1 MANTSANKQL
11 ELLTVT
17 CLVVGGMIGSGIFT
31 LPSSLAQFGGIS
43 LMGWIIAAAGALVL
57 ARMFGQ
63 LSKVI
68 PKTGGAY
75 PYSREAFGEFTGF
88 IVAWGYWLSVWSTNA
103 AIALTFTGYL
113 SIFIPSVGEGF
124 NTALTSIG
132 VIWVLTVINSRSIFL
147 GGKTQVLTT
156 VLKIIPIL
164 VVAIAGIFFFNP
176 AYFSPFNLSQ
186 ASSIQA
192 ITTASAMCLFAFMG
206 LEAASVPA
214 ANIKNPETTISKATM
229 MGTWIVVII
238 YIFSTISLFGIL
250 PPSEVQSSLAPF
262 SDAAQKMFG
271 NGAEYFIAAGACIS
285 TFGGLNTWILVQGQM
300 PMALAQDQL
309 LPKVFAKKNRNDTP
323 SLSIIIS
330 SMFITCL
337 LLFNQSKSFSNLY
350 SFMILLTAVTVLVS
364 YLATAL
370 VYTYFC
376 IKGKMGFQLNLKT
389 GLFSV
394 IGIGFS
400 IWMII
405 GSGVEA
411 ILWGGVGLLLG
422 VPIYIWK
429 KRTQ

>member
-1 MANTSANKQL
+1 M
-11 ELLTVT
+11 T

-31 LPSSLAQFGGIS
+31 LPSSLAAYGGIG
-43 LMGWIIAAAGALVL
+43 LTGWIIAAAGALVL

-75 PYSREAFGEFTGF
+75 PYSREAFGDFPGF
-88 IVAWGYWLSVWSTNA
+88 IVAWGYWLSIWSTNA
-103 AIALTFTGYL
+103 AIALTFCGYL
-113 SIFIPSVGEGF
+113 SIFIPAVGEGI

-132 VIWVLTVINSRSIFL
+132 VIWVLTAINSRSIYL

-156 VLKIIPIL
+156 ILKIIPIL
-164 VVAIAGIFFFNP
+164 VVAFAGIFFFNP
-176 AYFSPFNLSQ
+176 EYFSPFNLSQ
-186 ASSIQA
+186 ESDLRA

-214 ANIKNPETTISKATM
+214 GNIKNPETTISRATM
-229 MGTWIVVII
+229 LGTSIVVVI

-262 SDAAQKMFG
+262 SDAAKKMFG

-285 TFGGLNTWILVQGQM
+285 TFGGLNTWILIQGQM
-300 PMALAQDQL
+300 PMALAQDKL
-309 LPKVFAKKNRNDTP
+309 LPPVFAKKNKNDTP
-323 SLSIIIS
+323 ALGIIIS
-330 SMFITCL
+330 SIFITL
-337 LLFNQSKSFSNLY
+337 LLFFNQTKSFSNLY

-370 VYTYFC
+370 VYAYFSF
-376 IKGKMGFQLNLKT
+376 KGTHGFKLSPRSII
-389 GLFSV
+389 FSI

-405 GSGVEA
+405 GSGLEA
-411 ILWGGVGLLLG
+411 MLWGGLGLLLG

-429 KRTQ
+429 KRQQ

>member
-1 MANTSANKQL
+1 
-11 ELLTVT
+11 
-17 CLVVGGMIGSGIFT
+17 MIGSGIFT
-31 LPSSLAQFGGIS
+31 LPSSLAQFGGIG
-43 LMGWIIAAAGALVL
+43 LVGWVVAAAGALVL
-57 ARMFGQ
+57 ASMFGQ

-75 PYSREAFGEFTGF
+75 PYSRDAFGDFPGF
-88 IVAWGYWLSVWSTNA
+88 IVAWGYWLSIWSTNA
-103 AIALTFTGYL
+103 AISLTFTGYL
-113 SIFIPSVGEGF
+113 SIFIPAVGEGI

-132 VIWVLTVINSRSIFL
+132 VIWILTAINSKSIYL

-164 VVAIAGIFFFNP
+164 VVAFAGIAFFDP
-176 AYFSPFNLSQ
+176 AYFTPFNLSGE
-186 ASSIQA
+186 SSIKA
-192 ITTASAMCLFAFMG
+192 ITAASAMCLFAFMG
-206 LEAASVPA
+206 LEAAAVPA
-214 ANIKNPETTISKATM
+214 GNIKNPETTISKATM
-229 MGTWIVVII
+229 LGTTLVVVI

-250 PPSEVQSSLAPF
+250 PPSEVQNSLAPF

-300 PMALAQDQL
+300 PMALAQDNL
-309 LPKVFAKKNRNDTP
+309 LPKVFAKKNKNDTP

-330 SMFITCL
+330 SIFITL
-337 LLFNQSKSFSNLY
+337 LLFFNQSKSFSNLY

-370 VYTYFC
+370 VYAYFSAN
-376 IKGKMGFQLNLKT
+376 GKMGFKLTWKSI
-389 GLFSV
+389 LFSI

-411 ILWGGVGLLLG
+411 MLWGGVGLLLG